1 MRYTRQLAAAALIVA
16 AGLGM
21 GACSAHP
28 GAAVVTS
35 SGVTYSNAEVEEA
48 AQQLF
53 DMKASK
59 STDIG
64 YAIRKDLANHDL
76 LVAAGATAGVSVT
89 DTQVDTFVQQVV
101 QRSGGVVPAQMG
113 RVTRVLL
120 ENTVLTQLINM
131 KLQQDP
137 TLEGPVDAVVAQYQE
152 ESSVTINPRFPQ
164 PSVGGMEEPQTPL
177 FGDAVAAQKQP
188 DAASMLGGATGTN
201 TQ

>member
-1 MRYTRQLAAAALIVA
+1 MLVRYTRQLATAALIVA

-35 SGVTYSNAEVEEA
+35 SGVTYSNAEVEDA

-64 YAIRKDLANHDL
+64 YAIRKGLANHDL
-76 LVAAGATAGVSVT
+76 LVAAGAAVGVSVT
-89 DTQVDTFVQQVV
+89 DAQVDAFMQQMV

-120 ENTVLTQLINM
+120 ENTVLADLINM

-137 TLEGPVDAVVAQYQE
+137 TLEGSVDAAVAQYQE
-152 ESSVTINPRFPQ
+152 ASSVTINPRFPQ
-164 PSVGGMEEPQTPL
+164 PSLGGGQAPTMPL
-177 FGDAVAAQKQP
+177 FGDAVSGAKDDPMAAL
-188 DAASMLGGATGTN
+188 LGGSA
-201 TQ
+201 Q

>member
-1 MRYTRQLAAAALIVA
+1 MLVRYTRQLATAALIVA

-64 YAIRKDLANHDL
+64 YAIRKGLANHDL
-76 LVAAGATAGVSVT
+76 LVAAGAAVGVSVT
-89 DTQVDTFVQQVV
+89 DAQVDAFMQQMV

-120 ENTVLTQLINM
+120 ENTVLADLINM

-137 TLEGPVDAVVAQYQE
+137 TLEGSVDAAVAQYQDS
-152 ESSVTINPRFPQ
+152 SSVTINPRFPQ
-164 PSVGGMEEPQTPL
+164 PSLGGGQAPTMPL
-177 FGDAVAAQKQP
+177 FGDAVSGAKDDPMAAL
-188 DAASMLGGATGTN
+188 LGGSA
-201 TQ
+201 Q

>member
-1 MRYTRQLAAAALIVA
+1 MLVRYTRQLATAALIVA

-35 SGVTYSNAEVEEA
+35 SGVTYSNTEVEEA

-64 YAIRKDLANHDL
+64 YAIRKGLANHDL
-76 LVAAGATAGVSVT
+76 LVAAGAAVGVSVT
-89 DTQVDTFVQQVV
+89 DAQVDAFVQQMV
-101 QRSGGVVPAQMG
+101 QGSGGVVPAQMG
-113 RVTRVLL
+113 RVTRVLM
-120 ENTVLTQLINM
+120 ENAVLADLINM

-137 TLEGPVDAVVAQYQE
+137 KLEGSVDAAVAQYQE
-152 ESSVTINPRFPQ
+152 ASSVTINPRFPQ
-164 PSVGGMEEPQTPL
+164 PSLGGGQAPTMPL
-177 FGDAVAAQKQP
+177 FGDAVSGAKDDPMAAL
-188 DAASMLGGATGTN
+188 LGGSA
-201 TQ
+201 Q

>member
-1 MRYTRQLAAAALIVA
+1 
-16 AGLGM
+16 M

-35 SGVTYSNAEVEEA
+35 SGVTYSNTEVEEA

-64 YAIRKDLANHDL
+64 YAIRKGLANHDL
-76 LVAAGATAGVSVT
+76 LVAAGAAVGVSVT
-89 DTQVDTFVQQVV
+89 DAQVDAFVQQMV
-101 QRSGGVVPAQMG
+101 QRSGGVMPAQMG

-120 ENTVLTQLINM
+120 ENTVLADLINM

-137 TLEGPVDAVVAQYQE
+137 TLEGSVDAAVAQYQE
-152 ESSVTINPRFPQ
+152 ASSVTINPRFPQ
-164 PSVGGMEEPQTPL
+164 PSLGGGQAPTMPL
-177 FGDAVAAQKQP
+177 FGDAVSGAKDDPMAAL
-188 DAASMLGGATGTN
+188 LGGNAH
-201 TQ
+201 

>member
-1 MRYTRQLAAAALIVA
+1 MRYTRQLATAALIVA

-35 SGVTYSNAEVEEA
+35 SGVTYSNTEVEEA

-64 YAIRKDLANHDL
+64 YAIRKGLANHDL
-76 LVAAGATAGVSVT
+76 LVAAGAAVGVSVT
-89 DTQVDTFVQQVV
+89 DAQVDAFVQQMV
-101 QRSGGVVPAQMG
+101 QRSGGVMPAQMG

-120 ENTVLTQLINM
+120 ENNVLADLINM

-137 TLEGPVDAVVAQYQE
+137 TLEGSVDAAVAQYQE
-152 ESSVTINPRFPQ
+152 ASSVTINPRFPQ
-164 PSVGGMEEPQTPL
+164 PSLGGGQAPTMPL
-177 FGDAVAAQKQP
+177 FGDAVSGAKDDPMAA
-188 DAASMLGGATGTN
+188 LVGGNAH
-201 TQ
+201 

>member
-1 MRYTRQLAAAALIVA
+1 MRYTRQLASTALIVA

-35 SGVTYSNAEVEEA
+35 SGVTYSNTEVEEA

-64 YAIRKDLANHDL
+64 YAIRKGLANHDL
-76 LVAAGATAGVSVT
+76 LVAAGAAVGVSVT
-89 DTQVDTFVQQVV
+89 DAQVDAFVQQMV
-101 QRSGGVVPAQMG
+101 QRSGGVMPAQMG

-120 ENTVLTQLINM
+120 ENTVLADLINM

-137 TLEGPVDAVVAQYQE
+137 TLEGSVDAAVAQYQE
-152 ESSVTINPRFPQ
+152 ASSVTINPRFPQ
-164 PSVGGMEEPQTPL
+164 PSLGGGQAPTMPL
-177 FGDAVAAQKQP
+177 FGDAVSGAKDDPMAAL
-188 DAASMLGGATGTN
+188 LGGNAH
-201 TQ
+201 

>member
-1 MRYTRQLAAAALIVA
+1 MLVRYTRQLATAALIVA

-64 YAIRKDLANHDL
+64 YAIRKGLANHDL
-76 LVAAGATAGVSVT
+76 LVAAGAAVGVSVT
-89 DTQVDTFVQQVV
+89 DAQVDAFMQQMV

-113 RVTRVLL
+113 RVTRILL
-120 ENTVLTQLINM
+120 ENTVLADLINM

-137 TLEGPVDAVVAQYQE
+137 TLEGSVDAAVAQYQE
-152 ESSVTINPRFPQ
+152 ASSVTINPRFPQ
-164 PSVGGMEEPQTPL
+164 PSLGGGQAPTMPL
-177 FGDAVAAQKQP
+177 FGDAVSGAKDDPMAAL
-188 DAASMLGGATGTN
+188 LGGSA
-201 TQ
+201 Q

>member
-1 MRYTRQLAAAALIVA
+1 MLVRYTRQLATAALIVA

-64 YAIRKDLANHDL
+64 YAIRKGLANHDL
-76 LVAAGATAGVSVT
+76 LVAAGAAVGVSVT
-89 DTQVDTFVQQVV
+89 DAQVDTFVQQMV
-101 QRSGGVVPAQMG
+101 QRSGGVMPAQMG

-120 ENTVLTQLINM
+120 ENTVLADLINM

-137 TLEGPVDAVVAQYQE
+137 TLEGSVDAAVAQYQE
-152 ESSVTINPRFPQ
+152 ASSVTINPRFPQ
-164 PSVGGMEEPQTPL
+164 PSLGGGQAPTMPL
-177 FGDAVAAQKQP
+177 FGDAVSGAKDDPMAAL
-188 DAASMLGGATGTN
+188 LGGSA
-201 TQ
+201 Q

>member
-1 MRYTRQLAAAALIVA
+1 MLVRYTRQLATAALIVA

-64 YAIRKDLANHDL
+64 YAIRKGLANHDL
-76 LVAAGATAGVSVT
+76 LVAAGAAVGVSVT
-89 DTQVDTFVQQVV
+89 DAQVDAFVQQMV
-101 QRSGGVVPAQMG
+101 QRSGGVMPAQMG

-120 ENTVLTQLINM
+120 ENTVLADLINM
-131 KLQQDP
+131 RLQQDP
-137 TLEGPVDAVVAQYQE
+137 TLEGSVDAAVAQYQE
-152 ESSVTINPRFPQ
+152 ASSVTINPRFPQ
-164 PSVGGMEEPQTPL
+164 PSLGGGQAPTMPL
-177 FGDAVAAQKQP
+177 FGDAVSGAKDDPMAAL
-188 DAASMLGGATGTN
+188 LGGNAH
-201 TQ
+201 

>member
-1 MRYTRQLAAAALIVA
+1 MLVRYTRQLATAALIVA

-35 SGVTYSNAEVEEA
+35 SGVTYSNTEVEEA

-64 YAIRKDLANHDL
+64 YAIRKGLANHDL
-76 LVAAGATAGVSVT
+76 LVAAGAAVGVSVT
-89 DTQVDTFVQQVV
+89 DAQVDAFVQQMV
-101 QRSGGVVPAQMG
+101 QRSGGVMPAQMG

-120 ENTVLTQLINM
+120 ENTVLADLINM

-137 TLEGPVDAVVAQYQE
+137 TLEGSVDAAVAQYQE
-152 ESSVTINPRFPQ
+152 ASSVTINPRFPQ
-164 PSVGGMEEPQTPL
+164 PSLGGGQAPTMPL
-177 FGDAVAAQKQP
+177 FGDAVSGAKDDPMAAL
-188 DAASMLGGATGTN
+188 LGGNAH
-201 TQ
+201 

>member
-1 MRYTRQLAAAALIVA
+1 MRYTRQLATAALIVA

-64 YAIRKDLANHDL
+64 YAIRKGLANHDL
-76 LVAAGATAGVSVT
+76 LVAAGAAVGVSVT
-89 DTQVDTFVQQVV
+89 DAQVDAFVQQMV
-101 QRSGGVVPAQMG
+101 QRSGGVMPAQMG

-120 ENTVLTQLINM
+120 ENNVLADLINM

-137 TLEGPVDAVVAQYQE
+137 TLEGSVDAAVAQYQE
-152 ESSVTINPRFPQ
+152 ASSVTINPRFPQ
-164 PSVGGMEEPQTPL
+164 PSLGGGQAPTMPL
-177 FGDAVAAQKQP
+177 FGDAVSGAKDDPMAAL
-188 DAASMLGGATGTN
+188 LGGNAH
-201 TQ
+201 

>member
-1 MRYTRQLAAAALIVA
+1 MRYTRQLATAALIVA

-120 ENTVLTQLINM
+120 ENTVLADLINM

-137 TLEGPVDAVVAQYQE
+137 TLEGSVDAAVAQYQE
-152 ESSVTINPRFPQ
+152 ASSVTINPRFPQ
-164 PSVGGMEEPQTPL
+164 PSLGGGQAPTMPL
-177 FGDAVAAQKQP
+177 FGDAVSGAKDDPMAAL
-188 DAASMLGGATGTN
+188 LGGSA
-201 TQ
+201 Q

>member
-1 MRYTRQLAAAALIVA
+1 MLVRYTRQLATAALIVA

-64 YAIRKDLANHDL
+64 YAIRKGLANHDL
-76 LVAAGATAGVSVT
+76 LVAAGAAVGVSVT
-89 DTQVDTFVQQVV
+89 DAQVDAFVQQMV
-101 QRSGGVVPAQMG
+101 QRSGGVMPAQMG

-120 ENTVLTQLINM
+120 ENTVLADLINM

-137 TLEGPVDAVVAQYQE
+137 TLEGSVDAAVAQYQE
-152 ESSVTINPRFPQ
+152 ASSITINPRFPQ
-164 PSVGGMEEPQTPL
+164 PSLGGGQAPTMPL
-177 FGDAVAAQKQP
+177 FGDAVSGAKDDPMAAL
-188 DAASMLGGATGTN
+188 LGGNAH
-201 TQ
+201 

>member
-1 MRYTRQLAAAALIVA
+1 MLVRYTRQLATAALIVA

-64 YAIRKDLANHDL
+64 YAIRKGLANHDL
-76 LVAAGATAGVSVT
+76 LVAAGAAVGVSVT
-89 DTQVDTFVQQVV
+89 DAQVDAFVQQMV
-101 QRSGGVVPAQMG
+101 QRSGGVMPAQMG
-113 RVTRVLL
+113 RVTRILL
-120 ENTVLTQLINM
+120 ENTVLADLINM

-137 TLEGPVDAVVAQYQE
+137 TLEGSVDAAVAQYQE
-152 ESSVTINPRFPQ
+152 ASSVTINPRFPQ
-164 PSVGGMEEPQTPL
+164 PSLGGGQAPTMPL
-177 FGDAVAAQKQP
+177 FGDAVSGAKDDPMAAL
-188 DAASMLGGATGTN
+188 LGGNAH
-201 TQ
+201 

>member
-1 MRYTRQLAAAALIVA
+1 MRYTRQLATAALIVT

-64 YAIRKDLANHDL
+64 YAIRKGLANHDL
-76 LVAAGATAGVSVT
+76 LVAAGAAVGVSVT
-89 DTQVDTFVQQVV
+89 DAQVDAFVQQMV
-101 QRSGGVVPAQMG
+101 QRSGGVMPAQMG
-113 RVTRVLL
+113 RVTRILL
-120 ENTVLTQLINM
+120 ENTVLADLINM

-137 TLEGPVDAVVAQYQE
+137 TLEGSVDAAVAQYQE
-152 ESSVTINPRFPQ
+152 ASSVTINPRFPQ
-164 PSVGGMEEPQTPL
+164 PSLGGGQAPTMPL
-177 FGDAVAAQKQP
+177 FGDAVSGAKDDPMAAL
-188 DAASMLGGATGTN
+188 LGGNAH
-201 TQ
+201 

>member
-120 ENTVLTQLINM
+120 ENTVLADLINM

-137 TLEGPVDAVVAQYQE
+137 TLEGSVDAAVAQYQE
-152 ESSVTINPRFPQ
+152 ASSVTINPRFPQ
-164 PSVGGMEEPQTPL
+164 PSLGGGQAPTMPL
-177 FGDAVAAQKQP
+177 FGDAVSGAKDDPMAAL
-188 DAASMLGGATGTN
+188 LGGSA
-201 TQ
+201 Q

>member
-1 MRYTRQLAAAALIVA
+1 MLVRYTRQLATAALIVA

-64 YAIRKDLANHDL
+64 YAIRKGLANHDL
-76 LVAAGATAGVSVT
+76 LVAAGAAVGVSVT
-89 DTQVDTFVQQVV
+89 DAQVDAFVQQMV
-101 QRSGGVVPAQMG
+101 QRSGGVMPAQMG

-120 ENTVLTQLINM
+120 ENTVLADLINM

-137 TLEGPVDAVVAQYQE
+137 TLEGSVDAVVAQYQE
-152 ESSVTINPRFPQ
+152 ASSVTINPRFPQ
-164 PSVGGMEEPQTPL
+164 PSLGGGQAPTMPL
-177 FGDAVAAQKQP
+177 FGDAVSGAKDDPMAAL
-188 DAASMLGGATGTN
+188 LGGSA
-201 TQ
+201 Q

>member
-1 MRYTRQLAAAALIVA
+1 MLVRYTRQLATAALIVA

-64 YAIRKDLANHDL
+64 YAIRKGLANHDL
-76 LVAAGATAGVSVT
+76 LVAAGAAVGVSVR
-89 DTQVDTFVQQVV
+89 DAQVDAFVQQMV
-101 QRSGGVVPAQMG
+101 QRSGGVMPAQMG

-120 ENTVLTQLINM
+120 ENNVLADLINM

-137 TLEGPVDAVVAQYQE
+137 TLEGSVDAAVAQYQE
-152 ESSVTINPRFPQ
+152 ASSVTINPRFPQ
-164 PSVGGMEEPQTPL
+164 PSLGGGQAPTMPL
-177 FGDAVAAQKQP
+177 FGDAVSGAKDDPMAAL
-188 DAASMLGGATGTN
+188 LGGNAH
-201 TQ
+201 

>member
-1 MRYTRQLAAAALIVA
+1 MRYTRQLASTALIVA

-76 LVAAGATAGVSVT
+76 LVAAGSTAGVSVT

-152 ESSVTINPRFPQ
+152 ASSVTINPRFPQ

>member
-1 MRYTRQLAAAALIVA
+1 MRYTRQLTTAALIVA

-64 YAIRKDLANHDL
+64 YAIRKGLANHDL
-76 LVAAGATAGVSVT
+76 LVAAGAAVGVSVT
-89 DTQVDTFVQQVV
+89 DAQVDAFMQQMV

-120 ENTVLTQLINM
+120 ENTVLADLINM

-137 TLEGPVDAVVAQYQE
+137 TLEGSVDAAVAQYQE
-152 ESSVTINPRFPQ
+152 ASSVTINPRFPQ
-164 PSVGGMEEPQTPL
+164 PSLGGGQAPTMPL
-177 FGDAVAAQKQP
+177 FGDAVSGAKDDPMAAL
-188 DAASMLGGATGTN
+188 LGGSA
-201 TQ
+201 Q

>member
-1 MRYTRQLAAAALIVA
+1 MLVRYTRQLATAALIVA

-53 DMKASK
+53 DMKASE

-64 YAIRKDLANHDL
+64 YAIRKGLANHDPF
-76 LVAAGATAGVSVT
+76 VAAGAAVGVSVT
-89 DTQVDTFVQQVV
+89 DAQVDAYVQQMV

-113 RVTRVLL
+113 RVTRVLM
-120 ENTVLTQLINM
+120 ENAVLVDLVNM

-137 TLEGPVDAVVAQYQE
+137 TLAGSVDAAVAQSQE
-152 ESSVTINPRFPQ
+152 ASPVTINPRFPQ
-164 PSVGGMEEPQTPL
+164 PSLGGRQAPTIPL
-177 FGDAVAAQKQP
+177 FGDAVSGAKNDPMAAL
-188 DAASMLGGATGTN
+188 LGGSA
-201 TQ
+201 Q

>member
-1 MRYTRQLAAAALIVA
+1 MLVRYTRQLATAALIVA

-64 YAIRKDLANHDL
+64 YAIRKGLANHDL
-76 LVAAGATAGVSVT
+76 LVAAGAAVGVSVT
-89 DTQVDTFVQQVV
+89 DAQVDAFVQQMV
-101 QRSGGVVPAQMG
+101 QRSGGVMPAQMG

-120 ENTVLTQLINM
+120 ENNVLADLINM

-137 TLEGPVDAVVAQYQE
+137 TLEGSVDAAVAQYQE
-152 ESSVTINPRFPQ
+152 ASSVTINPRFPQ
-164 PSVGGMEEPQTPL
+164 PSLGGGQAPTMPL
-177 FGDAVAAQKQP
+177 FGDAVSGAKDDPMAAL
-188 DAASMLGGATGTN
+188 LGGNAH
-201 TQ
+201 

>member
-1 MRYTRQLAAAALIVA
+1 
-16 AGLGM
+16 M

-64 YAIRKDLANHDL
+64 YAIRKGLANHDL
-76 LVAAGATAGVSVT
+76 LVAAGAAVGVSVT
-89 DTQVDTFVQQVV
+89 DAQVDAFVQQMV
-101 QRSGGVVPAQMG
+101 QRSGGVMPAQMG

-120 ENTVLTQLINM
+120 ENTVLADLINM

-137 TLEGPVDAVVAQYQE
+137 TLEGSVDAAVAQYQE
-152 ESSVTINPRFPQ
+152 ASSVTINPRFPQ
-164 PSVGGMEEPQTPL
+164 PSLGGGQAPTMPL
-177 FGDAVAAQKQP
+177 FGDAVSGAKDDPTAAL
-188 DAASMLGGATGTN
+188 LGGGGH
-201 TQ
+201 

>member
-1 MRYTRQLAAAALIVA
+1 MLVRYTRQLATAALIVA

-64 YAIRKDLANHDL
+64 YAIRKGLANHDL
-76 LVAAGATAGVSVT
+76 LVAAGAAVGVSVT
-89 DTQVDTFVQQVV
+89 DAQVDAFVQQMV
-101 QRSGGVVPAQMG
+101 QRSGGVMPAQMG

-120 ENTVLTQLINM
+120 ENTVLADLINM

-137 TLEGPVDAVVAQYQE
+137 TLEGSVDAAVAQYQE
-152 ESSVTINPRFPQ
+152 ASSITINPRFPQ
-164 PSVGGMEEPQTPL
+164 PSLGGGQAPTMPL
-177 FGDAVAAQKQP
+177 FGDAVSGAKDDPMAAL
-188 DAASMLGGATGTN
+188 LGGSA
-201 TQ
+201 Q

>member
-1 MRYTRQLAAAALIVA
+1 MRYTRQLASTALIVA

-64 YAIRKDLANHDL
+64 YAIRKGLANHDL
-76 LVAAGATAGVSVT
+76 LVAAGAAVGVSVT
-89 DTQVDTFVQQVV
+89 DAQVDAFMQQMV

-120 ENTVLTQLINM
+120 ENTVLADLINM

-137 TLEGPVDAVVAQYQE
+137 TLEGSVDAAVAQYQE
-152 ESSVTINPRFPQ
+152 ASSVTINPRFPQ
-164 PSVGGMEEPQTPL
+164 PSLGGGQAPTMPL
-177 FGDAVAAQKQP
+177 FGDAVSGAKDDPMAAL
-188 DAASMLGGATGTN
+188 LGGSA
-201 TQ
+201 Q

>member
-1 MRYTRQLAAAALIVA
+1 MLVRYTRQLATAALIVA

-64 YAIRKDLANHDL
+64 YAIRKGLANHDL
-76 LVAAGATAGVSVT
+76 LVAAGAAVGVSVT
-89 DTQVDTFVQQVV
+89 DAQVDAFMQQMV

-120 ENTVLTQLINM
+120 ENTVLVDLINM

-137 TLEGPVDAVVAQYQE
+137 TLEGSVDAAVAQYQE
-152 ESSVTINPRFPQ
+152 ASSVTINPRFPQ
-164 PSVGGMEEPQTPL
+164 PSLGGGQAPTMPL
-177 FGDAVAAQKQP
+177 FGDAVSGAKDDPMAAL
-188 DAASMLGGATGTN
+188 LGGSA
-201 TQ
+201 Q

>member
-1 MRYTRQLAAAALIVA
+1 MLVRYTRQLATAALIVA

-64 YAIRKDLANHDL
+64 YAIRKGLANHEL
-76 LVAAGATAGVSVT
+76 LVAAGAAVGVSVT
-89 DTQVDTFVQQVV
+89 DAQVDAFMQQMV

-120 ENTVLTQLINM
+120 ENTVLADLINM

-137 TLEGPVDAVVAQYQE
+137 TLEGSVDAAVAQYQE
-152 ESSVTINPRFPQ
+152 ASSVTINPRFPQ
-164 PSVGGMEEPQTPL
+164 PSLGGGQAPTMPL
-177 FGDAVAAQKQP
+177 FGDAVSGAKDDPMAAL
-188 DAASMLGGATGTN
+188 LGGSA
-201 TQ
+201 Q

>member
-1 MRYTRQLAAAALIVA
+1 MRYTRQLATAALIVA

-53 DMKASK
+53 EMKASK

-64 YAIRKDLANHDL
+64 YAIRKSLANHDL
-76 LVAAGATAGVSVT
+76 LVVAGETAGVSVT
-89 DTQVDTFVQQVV
+89 DKQVDTFVQQMV

-113 RVTRVLL
+113 RVTRVLMEDTAL
-120 ENTVLTQLINM
+120 AELINM

-137 TLEGPVDAVVAQYQE
+137 KLAGPVDAAVTQYQE
-152 ESSVTINPRFPQ
+152 ASSVTINPRFPQ
-164 PSVGGMEEPQTPL
+164 PSLGGGQAPTIPL
-177 FGDAVAAQKQP
+177 FGDAVSGAKDDPTAAL
-188 DAASMLGGATGTN
+188 LGGSAH
-201 TQ
+201 